1 MSISYDDAR
10 PLLINYVHAQ
20 NLAKEFWYGMP
31 FNTTVERNFNV
42 TVEVNSELSKVGLK
56 NVIGVIPGR

>member
-42 TVEVNSELSKVGLK
+42 TVEVKRRGKPMTLDYT
-56 NVIGVIPGR
+56 IQ